1 MGNPHLLVIPFPAHG
16 HITPLLELS
25 QCLALKHGIFKIT
38 FVYPEHYHQVV
49 TQALATE
56 EGITNR
62 IRLFSVADGLKS
74 SSQENTSDHL
84 WKMIDDGFVSMPEKV
99 KELIE
104 QVNATDDKITCILA
118 DQILGWPMEIAK
130 EKGIQGATFSATAAL
145 WFVVRS
151 YIPMF
156 INDGIIDN
164 DGNIIKEQML
174 MLSPSMP
181 TIHTSHFAWPS
192 FGKWQKLIFEYVYTK
207 NKSLQ
212 LADWA
217 LCNSTYELEHATF
230 DTEPKIRPIGPL
242 LASNS
247 SRENSSGNLRSEDL
261 ACLKWLDQQP
271 PQSVIYVAFGTTA
284 FLDGSEFQ
292 ELAVGLELTNRP
304 FLWVVRSDIITSNAN
319 GAYLQGFKDRVGSRG
334 LIVSWAPQQDVLQHD
349 SIACFLFHCG
359 WNSTLEALSN
369 GVPLLCWSDFAD
381 QFFNENYIC
390 NVWEVGLRFNQVDGK
405 LITREEIKNKV
416 EELLS
421 SEKYKANALDLKK
434 KLRNSI
440 KEGGCS
446 YNNLRSFVEW
456 LKI

>member
-1 MGNPHLLVIPFPAHG
+1 MGSPHVLVIPFPAHG

-49 TQALATE
+49 THALATE
-56 EGITNR
+56 EGIANQ
-62 IRLFSVADGLKS
+62 IRLFSVPDGPKN
-74 SSQENTSDHL
+74 SSQENTSDPV

-118 DQILGWPMEIAK
+118 DQFLGWPMEIAK
-130 EKGIQGATFSATAAL
+130 EKGIQGAIFSPTAAL
-145 WFVVRS
+145 WYVVIS
-151 YIPMF
+151 QIPKL
-156 INDGIIDN
+156 IDDGVIDN
-164 DGNIIKEQML
+164 YGYVTKEQML
-174 MLSPSMP
+174 KLSPSMP
-181 TIHTSHFAWPS
+181 TIHTSQFMWLTC
-192 FGKWQKLIFEYVYTK
+192 GKLQKLAFEYVYTK

-217 LCNSTYELEHATF
+217 LCNSTYELEHGTF
-230 DTEPKIRPIGPL
+230 DTEPKIKPIGPL

-247 SRENSSGNLRSEDL
+247 SRENSSGNFRPEEL

-271 PQSVIYVAFGTTA
+271 PQSVIYIAFGTTA
-284 FLDGSEFQ
+284 FLDQTEFQ
-292 ELAVGLELTNRP
+292 ELAMGLELTNRP
-304 FLWVVRSDIITSNAN
+304 FLWVVRSDITSKAKD
-319 GAYLQGFKDRVGSRG
+319 AYLQDFKDRVGSRG
-334 LIVSWAPQQDVLQHD
+334 FIVSWAPQQEVLQHD

-390 NVWEVGLRFNQVDGK
+390 NVWEVGLLFNQVDGK

-421 SEKYKANALDLKK
+421 SEKYKANALDLKE

-440 KEGGCS
+440 KEGGRS
-446 YNNLRSFVEW
+446 YNNFKSFVEW